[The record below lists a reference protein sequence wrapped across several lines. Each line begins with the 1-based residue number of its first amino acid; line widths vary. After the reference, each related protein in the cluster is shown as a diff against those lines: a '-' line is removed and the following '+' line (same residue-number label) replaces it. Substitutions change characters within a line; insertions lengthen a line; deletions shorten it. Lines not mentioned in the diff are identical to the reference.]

1 MRKTRRIMVDMSVT
15 LLHHGHIRILKKAS
29 ELGSV
34 IVALTSDEDV
44 EKAKGYK
51 PEMSFNERR
60 EILESIRYVDE
71 VVVSPWLIDDSFLD
85 DHDIDLLVHGNDNRN
100 PVRMERL
107 LIFAR
112 TEGISSTLL
121 RKKVLDAVAQKLL
134 SSE

>member
-1 MRKTRRIMVDMSVT
+1 MSKTRRIMVDMSVT
-15 LLHHGHIRILKKAS
+15 LLHHGHIRILKKAA

-100 PVRMERL
+100 PVRRERL